1 MKTFKTNIISIYG
14 DKGKAWLEALPKL
27 VEEISLKWGL
37 TGLQPVYNLSYNYV
51 LSGFR
56 GTQPIILRLGLDK
69 EGLHREAEA
78 LRAFIGFG
86 AVSVLA
92 EQECALLLERA
103 IPGASLKDSFSKKDQ
118 HALQI
123 ACQVTQKLH
132 QAPLPEKSFPHI
144 HEWLKALDHG
154 PEFIA
159 ARTIPD
165 VRERIITYLEKA
177 RYLRDKLL
185 KKHLFESVLLHGD
198 LHPENILQ
206 NGEEWMVID
215 PKGVIGSPI
224 HEVWAFIIDFETDTQ
239 FVADFFAFD
248 VQEVR
253 EWYFVHLM
261 LALCWSLEDGTSLNP
276 FLGLAEK
283 VYPLV

>member
-1 MKTFKTNIISIYG
+1 MKTFKSNIISIYG

-37 TGLQPVYNLSYNYV
+37 TGLQPVHNLSYNYV
-51 LSGFR
+51 LSGFQ
-56 GTQPIILRLGLDK
+56 GAQPIILKLGLDE

-78 LRAFIGFG
+78 LRAFAGFG
-86 AVSVLA
+86 AVGVLM
-92 EQECALLLERA
+92 EQEGIVLLERA
-103 IPGASLKDSFSKKDQ
+103 IPGTSLKDSFSRGDQ
-118 HALQI
+118 RAVQI
-123 ACQVTQKLH
+123 ACQVAQKLH
-132 QAPLPEKSFPHI
+132 QAPLPERSFPYI
-144 HEWLKALDHG
+144 RDWFKALDYS

-159 ARTIPD
+159 ARTPQD
-165 VRERIITYLEKA
+165 VRNQIAAYLEKV
-177 RYLRDKLL
+177 RDLRNKLL
-185 KKHLFESVLLHGD
+185 ENSSEPVLLHGD

-206 NGEEWMVID
+206 NGEDWVAID
-215 PKGVIGSPI
+215 PKGVIGPPI
-224 HEVWAFIIDFETDTQ
+224 HEVWAFIKDFESDTQ

-248 VQEVR
+248 LQEVK

-261 LALCWSLEDGTSLNP
+261 LALCWSLEDGTSLHP